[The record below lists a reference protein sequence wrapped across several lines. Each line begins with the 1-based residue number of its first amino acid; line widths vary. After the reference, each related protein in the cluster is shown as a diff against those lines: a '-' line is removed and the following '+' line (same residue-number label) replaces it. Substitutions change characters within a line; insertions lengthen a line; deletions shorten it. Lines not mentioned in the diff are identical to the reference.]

1 MNILYLDLNAQIRIF
16 ALDQL
21 ANDDNLKKA
30 KETINKI

>member
-21 ANDDNLKKA
+21 ANDDNLKK
-30 KETINKI
+30 NKRNN